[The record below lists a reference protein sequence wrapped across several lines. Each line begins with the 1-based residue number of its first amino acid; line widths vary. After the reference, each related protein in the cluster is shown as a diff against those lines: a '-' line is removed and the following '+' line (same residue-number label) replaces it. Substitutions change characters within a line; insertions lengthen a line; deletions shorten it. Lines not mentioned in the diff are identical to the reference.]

1 MLLEQNTT
9 DFTESDVSLFGTD
22 KSRSA
27 RYSGTATMH
36 QEIQRLI
43 NEYCILPYHRSTA
56 FSEASFAQTAI
67 QCSHNTP
74 PPPPHPTPP
83 GPGDPNGG
91 AVYIRIVLSPEKAI
105 SHLSL
110 SLFQKKKIT
119 KGKIKHEIS
128 LPQYPRK
135 YFNFL
140 NPTGYVIH
148 QQV

>member
-83 GPGDPNGG
+83 LPVPE
-91 AVYIRIVLSPEKAI
+91 IRMVEQFTSGLFCLQRKLSRI
-105 SHLSL
+105 CLSL
-110 SLFQKKKIT
+110 SFKKKIT

-140 NPTGYVIH
+140 NPTGYVMH
-148 QQV
+148 Q